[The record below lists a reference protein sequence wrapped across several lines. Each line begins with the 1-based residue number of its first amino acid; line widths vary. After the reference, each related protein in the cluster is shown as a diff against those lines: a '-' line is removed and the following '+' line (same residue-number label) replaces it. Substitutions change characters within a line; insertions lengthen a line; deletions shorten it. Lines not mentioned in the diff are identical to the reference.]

1 MKTILHPKQLL
12 QLLKQFLKSN
22 SNYFIFFA
30 TFTVAVLLLV
40 FIDNKYIVNSIKVV
54 GLSKKV
60 DFAGLNEINN
70 QRIWKLNENE
80 IIESLAIKNP
90 AYTISSVEINYPDS
104 VLINTYLRLH
114 RAYLSNDEGF
124 FILSDDAIII
134 GKVREKTENSIP
146 TINYY
151 QSIPFSAYQMG
162 SSIGQKDIVD
172 AVEFLDLVQ
181 RAREH
186 VTSIDI
192 TGFYMLG
199 LYTEEHEYLFSSEKD
214 TSLQMYQFEQ
224 AVRQFQAD
232 GTEYKILDLR
242 FDKPIV
248 KF

>member
-1 MKTILHPKQLL
+1 MQLL

-30 TFTVAVLLLV
+30 TFTVSILLLV
-40 FIDNKYIVNSIKVV
+40 FIDDKYTVNSIQVD

-60 DFAGLNEINN
+60 DFIGLNEINS
-70 QRIWKLNENE
+70 QRIWKLNENQ
-80 IIESLAIKNP
+80 IIKRLAIKNP
-90 AYTISSVEINYPDS
+90 AYVISSVKINYPDS
-104 VLINTYLRLH
+104 ILISTHLRSH
-114 RAYLSNDEGF
+114 RAYLSNNEGF

-162 SSIGQKDIVD
+162 SSIAQKDIAD
-172 AVEFLDLVQ
+172 AVKFLDLVQ
-181 RAREH
+181 RARER

-199 LYTEEHEYLFSSEKD
+199 LYTEKHEYFFSSEKD

-224 AVRQFQAD
+224 AVRQFKED
-232 GTEYKILDLR
+232 GTGYKTLDLR